1 MPSQVDATWK
11 MKPSRRCSPS
21 VRISRPISSC
31 SRSTNS
37 VASSCASRSASPVR
51 RKVARLRSVCAS
63 HAGRGM
69 LPMLV
74 VVSGP
79 SCICRDPILVD
90 GKPYH
95 RRSRS
100 SYRTNPF
107 ASGAIHFILAAISR
121 HLCNQQCRS
130 ERKRKTMA
138 SNEPVTIPALQQMK
152 RDGKKSVGF
161 VAWDYQ
167 IARIAERAG
176 ADFISV
182 GDSVGVNLW
191 GHSNPLEVT
200 MAEILV
206 CCKAVRR
213 GVTRALVSCD
223 VPFGPVQEGV
233 DSALRAA
240 IRLVKEGGADMV
252 KLDAA
257 ADFPEAVKALTRAG
271 IPVFAQFGLTP
282 QTALKYG
289 IPYSAQNSSGAEATA
304 EAAAKLVEEAKMLED
319 AGAVALDFTNSGP
332 IAGAAVVKA
341 VKIPVIG
348 GFGGGPWLDG
358 RVRMAH
364 TAIGYAEKWIDSKT
378 DTYFNGAKATL
389 AAFTALIDDARG
401 GRQIKG

>member
-1 MPSQVDATWK
+1 MEAN
-11 MKPSRRCSPS
+11 
-21 VRISRPISSC
+21 I
-31 SRSTNS
+31 
-37 VASSCASRSASPVR
+37 
-51 RKVARLRSVCAS
+51 
-63 HAGRGM
+63 
-69 LPMLV
+69 
-74 VVSGP
+74 
-79 SCICRDPILVD
+79 
-90 GKPYH
+90 
-95 RRSRS
+95 
-100 SYRTNPF
+100 
-107 ASGAIHFILAAISR
+107 
-121 HLCNQQCRS
+121 
-130 ERKRKTMA
+130 
-138 SNEPVTIPALQQMK
+138 TIPALQQMK
-152 RDGKKSVGF
+152 RDGRKSVGV

-176 ADFISV
+176 VDFVSV

-191 GHSNPLEVT
+191 GHANPLEVT
-200 MAEILV
+200 MEEMLV

-223 VPFGPVQEGV
+223 VPFGPVQEGG

-257 ADFPEAVKALTRAG
+257 ADFPDVVKALTRAG

-289 IPYSAQNSSGAEATA
+289 FPYSAQNSSAALATA
-304 EAAAKLVEEAKMLED
+304 EATAKLVEEAKILEA

-332 IAGAAVVKA
+332 VAGAAVVKA

-358 RVRMAH
+358 RVRLAH

-378 DTYFNGAKATL
+378 ETYVNGAKAAL
-389 AAFTALIDDARG
+389 AAFTALIDDARA